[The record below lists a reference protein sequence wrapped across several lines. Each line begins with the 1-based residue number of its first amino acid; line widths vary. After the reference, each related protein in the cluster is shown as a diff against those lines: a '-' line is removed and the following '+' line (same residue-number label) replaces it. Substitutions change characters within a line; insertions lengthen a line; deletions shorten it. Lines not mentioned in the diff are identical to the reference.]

1 MTRPRKTPKYRRMIK
16 RSVAFLALATLA
28 ACGEQAPKQSS
39 PPVRVACTTPE
50 QAGQRAQDI
59 THKLV
64 EARKQ
69 GKITPDEYAALN
81 NTMSNGFRDWAERQD
96 LKSYCATL
104 DRVVKDAGL

>member
-1 MTRPRKTPKYRRMIK
+1 MIK
-16 RSVAFLALATLA
+16 RSAALIALVTLA